1 MEITTVFIILIG
13 GVLAGFVNAVSA
25 AGSLIS
31 LGVLIFTGLG
41 AGEANATNR
50 VGVLMQNI
58 SSALGFRT
66 KGIKTENYM
75 WWLAAAAVPGAVLGA
90 WFSLKIPD
98 VLFNKILSVV
108 MIAFLIITLTNPLK
122 SMVGSVPR
130 METKH
135 KVLGVIT
142 YFFVGMY
149 GGFIQA
155 GSGFFIMAGCM
166 LIHRF
171 DIVKTNYYKAV
182 IMLTY
187 TVAAFLIFLF
197 KGNINWVYGVVLS
210 AGMATGG
217 FLGSRWSISASEK
230 WLKVFMTVV
239 IIALAFYLWVF
250 K

>member
-13 GVLAGFVNAVSA
+13 GALAGFVNAVSA
-25 AGSLIS
+25 AGSLIT
-31 LGVLIFTGLG
+31 LPVLIFTGLS
-41 AGEANATNR
+41 AAEANATNR
-50 VGVLMQNI
+50 VGILAQNF
-58 SSALGFRT
+58 SSAMGFRS
-66 KGIKTENYM
+66 KGFKTENYM
-75 WWLAAAAVPGAVLGA
+75 WWLAAAAIPGAILGA

-98 VLFNKILSVV
+98 ALFNKILSVV
-108 MIAFLIITLTNPLK
+108 MIVFLIITLTNPLK
-122 SMVGSVPR
+122 SMVGSMPR
-130 METKH
+130 MEPKH

-171 DIVKTNYYKAV
+171 DIIKTNYYKAI

-187 TVAAFLIFLF
+187 TVAAFLVFLF

-217 FLGSRWSISASEK
+217 FLGSRWSVSASEK
-230 WLKVFMTVV
+230 WLKVFMTVAIV
-239 IIALAFYLWVF
+239 AMAVYLWVF